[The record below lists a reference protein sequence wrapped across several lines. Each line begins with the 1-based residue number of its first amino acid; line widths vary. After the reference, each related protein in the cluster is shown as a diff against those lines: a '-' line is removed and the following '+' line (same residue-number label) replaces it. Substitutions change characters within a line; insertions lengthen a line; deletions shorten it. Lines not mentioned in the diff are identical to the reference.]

1 MAVKIYGSNRID
13 LDGNNETFSIRA
25 TTDDELN
32 FYKGANTKLMGMD
45 ASGFESKP
53 NIPAFH
59 VYTTGDNYSVPT
71 SATVYNANNIKYNIG
86 NFYDSTNKR
95 ATAPIAGLY
104 HFQFFV
110 NAYSASGQRLYIRF
124 ILNGSFTY
132 HPTIGYIGNASDTTY
147 GGTMQLK
154 LEAGDYIEAKW
165 NVTGSGTAS
174 NGEAY
179 SGFLGYLIG

>member
-25 TTDDELN
+25 TADDELN
-32 FYKGANTKLMGMD
+32 FYKGASTKLMGMD

-53 NIPAFH
+53 NLPAFH
-59 VYTTGDNYSVPT
+59 VYKTGLNYSVPT
-71 SATVYNANNIKYNIG
+71 SSTVYNANNIKYNIG

-104 HFQFFV
+104 HFHFFV
-110 NAYSASGQRLYIRF
+110 NAYSASGQRLYIIF
-124 ILNGSFTY
+124 TLNGSFSY
-132 HPTIGYIGNASDTTY
+132 FPTIGYIGNASDTTY
-147 GGTMQLK
+147 GGTLQLK

-165 NVTGSGTAS
+165 FVTGSGTAS
-174 NGEAY
+174 NGESY